1 LPECVVLLRRKII
14 VALVALVALAV
25 PQAAFAVSPPA
36 EPAAIERTIPTQ
48 LQKRSLTPVPSMP
61 ARERR
66 DQPARER
73 RFTLGA
79 VNIDGATVFTQEQL
93 SRYFEPY
100 LATEVDQSKLVR
112 VADAIT
118 ARYRQ
123 TGYLLSYATVPS
135 QNVEAGMVRMSV
147 VEGRIGNVS
156 IEGAGSAKGA
166 IQTIAMPLM
175 KDGPV
180 RTGELERT
188 IGLIRD
194 FPGVTVTD
202 VALMRSDIQAGL
214 YSLRIK
220 IAPDRVRAFA
230 YADNRGTGSIG
241 RSRVYNSFAIS
252 SLARPGDELRVD
264 LFAMPGG
271 HSRYLYGQVAAAVPL
286 GRHGLRL
293 SLTASRGDQYLRAS
307 EHFNGTSDNVSVQL
321 SYPFMRSRSLTV
333 VGKASLTDWRSAGK
347 QDGTRKL
354 RDRLRVARVG
364 IEFGNEGKTRFQ
376 GELLLS
382 RGLNFGAMTEVGD
395 PLASRPDASGRF
407 NKAALS
413 VQVSRAVGD
422 RFTLRGVAMAQ
433 YSDRPL
439 LSAEEFSL
447 GGNRVGRAFDFNE
460 RTGDRGAG
468 AGIEVSYRLGKAAS
482 NRAGVEL
489 LGFLDGGIARDLKS
503 SLAAARTRSL
513 SSAGVGA
520 RFSIAGM
527 TFGLEA
533 GVPLS
538 GDQHKPRL
546 FGSVFRAF

>member
-1 LPECVVLLRRKII
+1 MI
-14 VALVALVALAV
+14 ALVALAV
-25 PQAAFAVSPPA
+25 SAASQAAFAVSPP

-48 LQKRSLTPVPSMP
+48 VQQRSLTPVLSVP

-66 DQPARER
+66 DQSASER

-123 TGYLLSYATVPS
+123 TGYLLSYAMVPTQS
-135 QNVEAGMVRMSV
+135 VEAGMVRMSV
-147 VEGRIGNVS
+147 VEGRIADVS
-156 IEGAGSAKGA
+156 VDGAGTAKDA
-166 IQTIAMPLM
+166 IEAIAMPLM
-175 KDGPV
+175 RNGPV
-180 RTGELERT
+180 RSGELERT

-220 IAPDRVRAFA
+220 VAPDRIRAFA

-271 HSRYLYGQVAAAVPL
+271 HSHYLYGQVAAAVPL

-293 SLTASRGDQYLRAS
+293 SLTASRGDQYLRS
-307 EHFNGTSDNVSVQL
+307 EEHFKGTSDNVSAQL
-321 SYPFMRSRSLTV
+321 SYPFMRSRSLTI
-333 VGKASLTDWRSAGK
+333 VGKASLTDWRSDGK
-347 QDGTRKL
+347 QDGARKL
-354 RDRLRVARVG
+354 RDRLRVARAG
-364 IEFGNEGKTRFQ
+364 IAFGNEGKTRFQ
-376 GELLLS
+376 GELWLS
-382 RGLNFGAMTEVGD
+382 RGLGFGAMTKVGD

-413 VQVSRAVGD
+413 VEVSRAFD
-422 RFTLRGVAMAQ
+422 RFTVRGVATAQ

-468 AGIEVSYRLGKAAS
+468 AGVEVGYRLGKNA
-482 NRAGVEL
+482 NGAGVEL
-489 LGFLDGGIARDLKS
+489 LGFLDGGITRDLKS
-503 SLAAARTRSL
+503 SVAAARTRSL

-538 GDQHKPRL
+538 GDRHKPRL